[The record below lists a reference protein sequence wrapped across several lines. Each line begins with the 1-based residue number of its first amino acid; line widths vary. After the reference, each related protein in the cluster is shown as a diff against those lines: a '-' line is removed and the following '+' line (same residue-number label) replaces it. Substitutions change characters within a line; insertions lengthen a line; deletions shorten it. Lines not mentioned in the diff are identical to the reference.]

1 MNEVLNLAPIK
12 RQVSAVVNNANAL
25 QIATS
30 KDLVKAADIRTKI
43 KEVGRIIK
51 EAKDRIV
58 KPLNEAKANAMNLFR
73 PVENEWYE
81 AERIVSGK
89 MVEFNKKEE
98 EKAAK
103 ETAKIE
109 EKVEKGKMN
118 MEEAA
123 EKIEAV
129 APENKVEGKNGSVH
143 FRMIK
148 RVIIE
153 DQNKLPREFLIPDID
168 KINKV
173 AKSGIAIPGV
183 KVEIDKIVASGRN

>member
-73 PVENEWYE
+73 PVENEWLE

-89 MVEFNKKEE
+89 MVDFNKKEE
-98 EKAAK
+98 VRAAK

-129 APENKVEGKNGSVH
+129 VPENKIEGKNGSVH